1 MYKELENTIIDKNN
15 IKYLDFPDILDGHLF
30 IKYDNGFITR
40 DENFKYPVPQVI
52 TMRQARL
59 HLLDIELLDDVEALV
74 LLDRRWYIE
83 WEYANEVL
91 RTSPLIGAIK
101 ENLNL
106 TDEQIDTMFIEASKL

>member
-1 MYKELENTIIDKNN
+1 MYKELRNTIIDKKDE
-15 IKYLDFPDILDGHLF
+15 KYIDFPDSLDGHLF
-30 IKYDNGFITR
+30 IDFDNGFITQ
-40 DENFKYPVPQVI
+40 EILKTIIPTSI

-59 HLLDIELLDDVEALV
+59 HLLDLGLLDDIEALV
-74 LLDRRWYIE
+74 AFDRRWYIE

-106 TDEQIDTMFIEASKL
+106 TDEQIDTMFIEASVL